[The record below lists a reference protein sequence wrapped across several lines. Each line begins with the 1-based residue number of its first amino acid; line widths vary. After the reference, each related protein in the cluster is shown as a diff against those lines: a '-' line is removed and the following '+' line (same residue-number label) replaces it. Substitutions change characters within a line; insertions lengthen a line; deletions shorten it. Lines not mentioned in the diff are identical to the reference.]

1 MAIISAAEAAQMNKC
16 LEKIA
21 STLGFDA
28 GFSYKEIEDAIADL
42 KVKAKAEDA
51 LSLTIKALNH
61 SLKASRDRVNELEFR
76 SNLDNE
82 ALELISRQL
91 GFDSFGGFVVRRI
104 EGLAP
109 LQRLL
114 GLNLDE
120 TDLKSIANWKRQKD
134 LDLNGAY
141 HEVLNDEIFNLK
153 SCDEVVNTASSLYE
167 VLQLIAKQLGFES
180 FDGEEVG
187 LRIEAFNDLAEEMLK
202 AEEVNKM
209 TAALRA
215 ENDIKA
221 RLIAVQAQYIE
232 YLTQD

>member
-1 MAIISAAEAAQMNKC
+1 
-16 LEKIA
+16 
-21 STLGFDA
+21 
-28 GFSYKEIEDAIADL
+28 
-42 KVKAKAEDA
+42 
-51 LSLTIKALNH
+51 
-61 SLKASRDRVNELEFR
+61 
-76 SNLDNE
+76 
-82 ALELISRQL
+82 
-91 GFDSFGGFVVRRI
+91 
-104 EGLAP
+104 
-109 LQRLL
+109 
-114 GLNLDE
+114 
-120 TDLKSIANWKRQKD
+120 LKSIANWKRQKD